1 MNPNWWL
8 VAIAFALGV
17 LLTYLW
23 SVRRV
28 TRQVRLQDSSFG
40 GGLSA
45 SSSTTERRVA
55 AVEFEPVDQQAPA
68 PGSADPLEVA
78 VIEAADVEASSV
90 EAASDEDGAQVSWWE
105 EAFIANRPDPA
116 MLAVRPA
123 PLFTAKP
130 RPAEATSETVEAV
143 APASRLS
150 PGAPTRLTGP
160 AGEQIKGNRDSMLF
174 HTADSPWYALTKAEK
189 WFTTEAEA
197 EAAGFTRWDRR
208 NSGIGAKPAK
218 RSPASTRSR
227 TTKPPARPGKAAAAA
242 AATPAVAKKADA
254 RPSVHAV
261 APGGEIKGNRDS
273 MLYHTVDSP
282 WYGRTKAEE
291 WFATEAEAKAAG
303 FTRWDHKR
311 PRK

>member
-40 GGLSA
+40 DGLAA
-45 SSSTTERRVA
+45 SSRPTKRRVA
-55 AVEFEPVDQQAPA
+55 AVELEAVDQHALAPVPTDPLGVAAVEEADPKQAPI
-68 PGSADPLEVA
+68 E
-78 VIEAADVEASSV
+78 EAAE
-90 EAASDEDGAQVSWWE
+90 VSWWE

-123 PLFTAKP
+123 PLFTTKP
-130 RPAEATSETVEAV
+130 RPAAATPETIEAA

-150 PGAPTRLTGP
+150 PGAPTRLAGP

-174 HTADSPWYALTKAEK
+174 HTADSPWYALTKAEQ

-208 NSGIGAKPAK
+208 NSDKGAKPAK
-218 RSPASTRSR
+218 RIPASTRSR
-227 TTKPPARPGKAAAAA
+227 TTKTPARPSKAASAPAS
-242 AATPAVAKKADA
+242 AATPAVAKKAAA
-254 RPSVHAV
+254 RPSVHAA

-311 PRK
+311 TRK